1 MGRSNLKIILDTGAA
16 NNFAPVSIGTY
27 YKDAK
32 IFQLKN
38 IIRVKTADG
47 TIHEITQ
54 GCKIMLP
61 PPFRTTYLV
70 NEFGWKE
77 GQLSQSSLLQDLD
90 DDVQVRLAELDG
102 VNTNVEKHNDL
113 RVRRMAYINLMR
125 QPFQKL
131 ASFMKGDWILL
142 FSITVHLPGRPF
154 SIIPQSGYSCQQN

>member
-61 PPFRTTYLV
+61 PPFRTTYLA
-70 NEFGWKE
+70 NEFVFTP
-77 GQLSQSSLLQDLD
+77 SNSASRTCTSLWRSCNNEDCD
-90 DDVQVRLAELDG
+90 NCPSFHSNSLA
-102 VNTNVEKHNDL
+102 K
-113 RVRRMAYINLMR
+113 
-125 QPFQKL
+125 
-131 ASFMKGDWILL
+131 
-142 FSITVHLPGRPF
+142 
-154 SIIPQSGYSCQQN
+154 